1 MKNFRN
7 LSKKAIASLIA
18 IMVILS
24 SVVVCFAVISA
35 NSENDFWDGSAA
47 ASYAGGSGTK
57 DDPYQIA
64 NGAQLKKLASD
75 TNTAGKYYIL
85 TKDIYLNDT
94 SSYNWKDSAKSWA
107 FHNVTFKGHLN
118 GDGHVIDGL
127 YYEGKENKVG
137 LFSYVGNTNDE
148 PASFEKIVFTNAWVS
163 STGFATGILAA
174 QVSAATIADQ
184 IYIDASCTVK
194 STFNASNDKGAAGF
208 FAYGSAALTIENS
221 AFLGTVEAP
230 AYAGAFV
237 GNYWGQNPTIKNS
250 FSATA
255 DLSPKWT
262 LNPGSANN
270 YSAGTKNETGTTNIS
285 ADKMLG
291 TAAKT
296 NMPKLDWTVWK
307 ANDKGGYPVLSF
319 MEATEIKKKI
329 WSGYEASSF
338 DGGSG
343 TISDPYLIA
352 DGEQLAKM
360 MKENKTGK
368 YYKLI
373 ADIYLNDTTTQN
385 WKATAKNWVWNN
397 VTFSGVFDGDGYT
410 IDGLY
415 YNGDQSKMGL
425 FSYVNNATIKNLKL
439 TNASVKSSSFGT
451 AILVAQASG
460 PVIVEK
466 VYMDETCEV
475 ESTFNT
481 SNDKGAAGFVGYGS
495 GAITI
500 DGCAFLGKVTAPANA
515 GAFAGNIWTNKP
527 KITNSF
533 SSFNGKLSGKSA
545 LNAASADNYGAGSVT
560 EVGVTLVSA
569 DKMKGA
575 AAKENMPAL
584 AWKHTWIEAEDGKY
598 PTLNFEP
605 FNGTKGEAWTG
616 ILAAG
621 YAGGD
626 GTEANPFLIETAE
639 QLAKLVKDPATA
651 DKFYKLTADIIIN
664 DTTAENWKDTAKQWY
679 GYNSGSEMSGFYFQ
693 GTLDGDGHSISGLY
707 YNGTNYYVGLFG
719 GVKNATIMNL
729 VLKDSELRSSNT
741 SAGASVTALG
751 GFLAGPV
758 NFSRCVIADS
768 VSLTADHASGFASW
782 GGGAVVIDNCA
793 CYASI
798 TGRTQ
803 GGAFIADCWAGT
815 RVVKNSIGFAVLSPK
830 RAFTTGSGNNYGLV
844 ADNRGTT
851 VVTLDQIKGAGAK
864 EAMPGLDWKFIWKV
878 GGADEYPT
886 INYEG
891 YNGTKGEAWS
901 GIIASKY
908 AGGDGSKANP
918 YLIETPEQLA
928 KLVKDPATAGKFYK
942 LTADIIINDT
952 SANNWTATAL
962 SWYGYNKGSEMNGFY
977 FQGTLDG
984 NAHSISGL
992 YYGGADYYV
1001 GLFGG
1006 VKNATIKNIALKN
1019 SSLTTSNTSD
1029 GAQVTALGGF
1039 IAGAVNYNSCLIDK
1053 TVTLKAPYASGFASW
1068 GSGAVT
1074 IDNCASYADID
1085 AEKQGGAFIADVWS
1099 ATLTIRNSV
1108 GLNVLSPKRA
1118 IVGSNN
1124 YSTVADKYGTTV
1136 ITADA
1141 IKGAKAAKTMPGLEW
1156 KHTWQVGAAGEY
1168 PTLTFKDFN
1177 GIKGQ
1182 AWSGLQAIDY
1192 DGGDGTKD
1200 NPYLISTPEQ
1210 MAKLVGNIND
1220 ADGKYYKLTADLY
1233 INDVR
1238 KKDWE
1243 KTALNWFTSNTA
1255 RLGDFRGHFDGGAH
1269 MIYGLYYNLVQTD
1282 STVYAGLF
1290 PSIAN
1295 GAVVEKLGFSQCHLT
1310 IKTTNPDQ
1318 QTYLG
1323 CIAGQVFI
1331 DQQIGV
1337 PNAELLPTV
1346 SQCFG
1351 DTTVII
1357 EGTFAG
1363 LLGGGPHA
1371 PHMNNCYFVGQVIG
1385 TRVAALFGNTWVSTD
1400 GAEVYNNYSATN
1412 EADLLMGG
1420 RASVENSASPI
1431 NYHDNY
1437 SNAGGLGG
1445 FVSQMSLLMMR
1456 GESAKK
1462 YMTTLDFE
1470 NVWYA
1475 VPNGTPVLRIFGTSA
1490 KYSNTTTPDPIEVSF
1505 VSNGGSK
1512 CDSVYGNPEEPI
1524 TLPTP
1529 TREGY
1534 EFAGWYVYKELDMP
1548 YPVDTFPYFDTI
1560 LYAKWTANGI
1570 IEDFEDYTN
1579 SVYDYGEDYEY
1590 YKPGTVGY
1598 NAKYVKGGMAVI
1610 HRKGA
1615 MSDAQDFLLNY
1626 EEMLEIGKNYKLTIW
1641 VTTDKDNTKATL
1653 SLVHEEFPD
1662 VFDNDL
1668 GVQEIKVLEGMKDGE
1683 WQLVEVNFTA
1693 KSKWLAIRTT
1703 GDASLYFDNAMILP
1717 TDEKVDAPVEQKEEK
1732 TEEFPWMLVIIIAAA
1747 VIVLIAAAI
1756 VVIIIV
1762 KRRKAK

>member
-1 MKNFRN
+1 MRNFRI
-7 LSKKAIASLIA
+7 LSKKALAFLVA

-24 SVVVCFAVISA
+24 SVVVSLAIKSV
-35 NSENDFWDGSAA
+35 NSNNDFWDGTTAA
-47 ASYAGGSGTK
+47 NYAGGTGAK

-64 NGAQLKKLASD
+64 NGAQLKKLAED
-75 TNTAGKYYIL
+75 KATEGKYYVL
-85 TKDIYLNDT
+85 TNDIYLNDT
-94 SSYNWKDSAKSWA
+94 SSYNWKDSAKSWS

-118 GDGHVIDGL
+118 GEGYVIDGL

-137 LFSYVGNTNDE
+137 LFSYVGNTNDD

-163 STGFATGILAA
+163 STGFAAGILAA

-184 IYIDASCTVK
+184 IYIDSSCTVK
-194 STFNASNDKGAAGF
+194 STYNASNDKGAAGF

-237 GNYWGQNPTIKNS
+237 GNYWGENPTIKNS
-250 FSATA
+250 FSASA
-255 DLSPKWT
+255 VLSSKWT

-270 YSAGTKNETGTTNIS
+270 YSAGTKTETGTTNIS

-291 TAAKT
+291 SVAKN
-296 NMPKLDWTVWK
+296 NMPKLDWAIWK
-307 ANDKGGYPVLSF
+307 VNDKGGYPILPF
-319 MEATEIKKKI
+319 MKATEIKKKI

-338 DGGSG
+338 EGGTG
-343 TISDPYLIA
+343 TVSDPYLIA

-360 MKENKTGK
+360 MKEDKTGK
-368 YYKLI
+368 YYKLVS
-373 ADIYLNDTTTQN
+373 DIYLNDTTKEN
-385 WKATAKNWVWNN
+385 WKETAKNWVWNKT
-397 VTFSGVFDGDGYT
+397 TFSGIFDGDGHI

-415 YNGDQSKMGL
+415 YNGNQDKMAL
-425 FSYVNNATIKNLKL
+425 FSYVSDATIKNLKL
-439 TNASVKSSSFGT
+439 TNAFVKSSSYGT
-451 AILVAQASG
+451 AILVAQALG
-460 PVIVEK
+460 AVTFTK
-466 VYMDETCEV
+466 VYLDETCEV
-475 ESTFNT
+475 ESTYNET
-481 SNDKGAAGFVGYGS
+481 NDKGAAGFVAYGS
-495 GAITI
+495 GEITI
-500 DGCAFLGKVTAPANA
+500 DGGAFLGKVTAPANT

-527 KITNSF
+527 KITNSL
-533 SSFNGKLSGKSA
+533 STFNGKFSGKSA
-545 LNAASADNYGAGSVT
+545 LNNASADNYGAGKTT
-560 EVGVTLVSA
+560 EIGVTLLSV
-569 DKMKGA
+569 DKMLGA
-575 AAKENMPAL
+575 AAKINMPNL
-584 AWKHTWIEAEDGKY
+584 AWKITWLEAEEGEY
-598 PTLNFEP
+598 PTLNFAP
-605 FNGTKGEAWTG
+605 FNGNKGEAWSG
-616 ILAAG
+616 ILAAE
-621 YAGGD
+621 YAGGN
-626 GTEANPFLIETAE
+626 GSEATPYLIETAE

-664 DTTAENWKDTAKQWY
+664 DTSIENWKETAKQWY
-679 GYNSGSEMSGFYFQ
+679 GYNSGSEMSSFYFQ

-719 GVKNATIMNL
+719 GVKNATIMNIML
-729 VLKDSELRSSNT
+729 TDSELISSNA
-741 SAGASVTALG
+741 SVGANVTALG
-751 GFLAGPV
+751 GFLAGAV
-758 NFSRCVIADS
+758 NFSRCVITDT
-768 VSLTADHASGFASW
+768 VSLSADHASGFASW

-793 CYASI
+793 CYANI
-798 TGRTQ
+798 TGKTQ
-803 GGAFIADCWAGT
+803 GGAFIADCWGVT

-830 RAFTTGSGNNYGLV
+830 RTFTTGSGNNYGLV
-844 ADNRGTT
+844 ADNRGTI
-851 VVTLDQIKGAGAK
+851 VVTRDQIKGNAAK
-864 EAMPGLDWKFIWKV
+864 ESMPDLDWKFIWKV
-878 GGADEYPT
+878 GDESGYPT
-886 INYEG
+886 INFEG
-891 YNGTKGEAWS
+891 YMGTKGEAWS

-908 AGGDGSKANP
+908 AGGVGSKSNP

-928 KLVKDPATAGKFYK
+928 KLVKDPATAGNYYK
-942 LTADIIINDT
+942 LSADIIINDT
-952 SANNWTATAL
+952 TSEKWTKTAK
-962 SWYGYNKGSEMNGFY
+962 SWFAYNKGSEMSGFY
-977 FQGTLDG
+977 FQGHLDG

-992 YYGGADYYV
+992 YYDGADYYV

-1019 SSLTTSNTSD
+1019 SSLTTSNTGD

-1039 IAGAVNYNSCLIDK
+1039 IAGAVNYNSCLVDK

-1074 IDNCASYADID
+1074 IDNCASYADIT

-1108 GLNVLSPKRA
+1108 GLTVLSPKRA

-1136 ITADA
+1136 IKKED
-1141 IKGAKAAKTMPGLEW
+1141 ILGAKAEKTMSALEW
-1156 KHTWQVGAAGEY
+1156 KHTWKVGAEGQY
-1168 PTLTFKDFN
+1168 PTLYFKDFN
-1177 GIKGQ
+1177 GIVGQ

-1192 DGGDGTKD
+1192 AGGDGTKN

-1220 ADGKYYKLTADLY
+1220 ADGLYYKLTADLY

-1243 KTALNWFTSNTA
+1243 KTALNWFTSSTA
-1255 RLGDFRGHFDGGAH
+1255 RLGDFRGHFDGDAH
-1269 MIYGLYYNLVQTD
+1269 MIYGLYYDLEQTN

-1295 GAVVEKLGFSQCHLT
+1295 GAVVEKLGFSKCHLK

-1323 CIAGQVFI
+1323 CVAGQVFI
-1331 DQQIGV
+1331 DEQIGV

-1346 SQCFG
+1346 TQCFG
-1351 DTTVII
+1351 DTSVTV

-1363 LLGGGPHA
+1363 FLGGGPHA
-1371 PHMNNCYFVGQVIG
+1371 PHMNNCYFVGKVIG
-1385 TRVAALFGNTWVSTD
+1385 DRVASLFGNTWVSTT

-1412 EADLLMGG
+1412 DVDLLMGG

-1437 SNAGGLGG
+1437 SNAGGLGN

-1456 GESAKK
+1456 GNAAKK
-1462 YMTTLDFE
+1462 YMTSLDFDKI
-1470 NVWYA
+1470 WYA
-1475 VPNGTPVLRIFGTSA
+1475 VPNGTPVLRIFGTSD

-1505 VSNGGSK
+1505 VTNGGSA
-1512 CDSVYGNPEEPI
+1512 CESVYGNPEDPI

-1534 EFAGWYVYKELDMP
+1534 KFAGWYVYKELDML

-1560 LYAKWTANGI
+1560 LYAKWTAQGI
-1570 IEDFEDYTN
+1570 IEDFEDYPD
-1579 SVYDYGEDYEY
+1579 SIYDYGEDYEY
-1590 YKPGTVGY
+1590 YKPGVSGY
-1598 NAKYVKGGMAVI
+1598 DANYVKSGMAAI
-1610 HRKGA
+1610 HRKGEA
-1615 MSDAQDFLLNY
+1615 SDSQDFLLNY
-1626 EEMLEIGKNYKLTIW
+1626 ENMLEIGRTYKLSFW
-1641 VTTDKDNTKATL
+1641 VTTNKNDAKSTL
-1653 SLVHEEFPD
+1653 SIVHEEFPD

-1683 WQLVEVNFTA
+1683 WQLVEATFVA
-1693 KSKWLAIRTT
+1693 KTKWLAIRST
-1703 GDASLYFDNAMILP
+1703 GNTSLYFDDVMILP
-1717 TDEKVDAPVEQKEEK
+1717 TDEKVDIPAEKE
-1732 TEEFPWMLVIIIAAA
+1732 PLNYVPIIIIAA
-1747 VIVLIAAAI
+1747 VVLVVLILGVIIA
-1756 VVIIIV
+1756 IIIV
-1762 KRRKAK
+1762 KKKKA

>member
-7 LSKKAIASLIA
+7 LSKKAIAFLIA
-18 IMVILS
+18 IMVVLS
-24 SVVVCFAVISA
+24 SIVVSFAVISV
-35 NSENDFWDGSAA
+35 NSEDDFWDGSVAG
-47 ASYAGGSGTK
+47 SYAGGSGAK
-57 DDPYQIA
+57 NDPYQIA
-64 NGAQLKKLASD
+64 NGAQLKKLVSD
-75 TNTAGKYYIL
+75 TNTVGKYYVL

-94 SSYNWKDSAKSWA
+94 SEYNWKDTAKQWS

-118 GDGHVIDGL
+118 GNGHIIDGL
-127 YYEGKENKVG
+127 YYEGKDNKVG

-163 STGFATGILAA
+163 STGFAVAVLAG
-174 QVSAATIADQ
+174 QVSAATIVDQ
-184 IYIDASCTVK
+184 VYIDATCTAK
-194 STFNASNDKGAAGF
+194 STYSASNDKGAAGF
-208 FAYGSAALTIENS
+208 FAYGSAAATIENS

-230 AYAGAFV
+230 AYAGAFI

-270 YSAGTKNETGTTNIS
+270 YSAGTKTEAGTTNIS

-291 TAAKT
+291 IAAKT
-296 NMPKLDWTVWK
+296 NMPKLDWTIWK

-329 WSGYEASSF
+329 WSGYEASAF
-338 DGGSG
+338 EGGTG
-343 TISDPYLIA
+343 TASDPYLIA

-368 YYKLI
+368 YYKLVD
-373 ADIYLNDTTTQN
+373 DIYLNDTSKAN
-385 WKATAKNWVWNN
+385 WKETAKVWVWSD
-397 VTFSGVFDGDGYT
+397 THFKGTFDGDGHT

-415 YNGDQSKMGL
+415 LGNGGSQPNIGL
-425 FSYVNNATIKNLKL
+425 FSYVEDSVIKNIIFK
-439 TNASVKSSSFGT
+439 NAYAVSTATHGVAIVVGFPVTATSFSK
-451 AILVAQASG
+451 IY
-460 PVIVEK
+460 I
-466 VYMDETCEV
+466 DETCEI
-475 ESTFNT
+475 SAPKA
-481 SNDKGAAGFVGYGS
+481 KGVSALAPYGS
-495 GAITI
+495 TNITI
-500 DGCAFLGKVTAPANA
+500 DSCAVLAKITGSSRV
-515 GAFAGNIWTNKP
+515 GAFIGDFWGGTLTINDSFTNQP
-527 KITNSF
+527 I
-533 SSFNGKLSGKSA
+533 KLSGYRGLSTS
-545 LNAASADNYGAGSVT
+545 SADNYGAGTAT
-560 EVGVTLVSA
+560 EVGVTLISA
-569 DKMKGA
+569 DKMLGA
-575 AAKENMPAL
+575 DAKTNMPNL

-598 PTLNFEP
+598 PTLNFAP

-616 ILAAG
+616 ILAAE
-621 YAGGD
+621 YAGGN
-626 GTEANPFLIETAE
+626 GTEASPFLIETAE

-664 DTTAENWKDTAKQWY
+664 DTTASNWKDTAKQWY
-679 GYNSGSEMSGFYFQ
+679 GYNSGSEMNGFYFQ

-707 YNGTNYYVGLFG
+707 YNGSHYYVGLFG
-719 GVKNATIMNL
+719 GVSGATIMNV
-729 VLKDSELRSSNT
+729 VLKDSELRSSSTN
-741 SAGASVTALG
+741 AGANVTALG
-751 GFLAGPV
+751 GFLAGAV
-758 NFSRCVIADS
+758 NFSRCVITDT

-782 GGGAVVIDNCA
+782 GGGGVIIDNCA
-793 CYASI
+793 CYANI

-803 GGAFIADCWAGT
+803 GGAFIADSWGGT

-830 RAFTTGSGNNYGLV
+830 RTFTTGSGNNYGLV

-851 VVTLDQIKGAGAK
+851 VVTLDEIKGAGAK

-878 GGADEYPT
+878 GADGEYPT

-891 YNGTKGEAWS
+891 YNGEVGEPWT

-952 SANNWTATAL
+952 TSKNWTNTAKQ
-962 SWYGYNKGSEMNGFY
+962 WYAYNSGAEMNTFY
-977 FQGTLDG
+977 FQGTLNGDG
-984 NAHSISGL
+984 HYISGL
-992 YYGGADYYV
+992 YYNGNGYYV

-1019 SSLTTSNTSD
+1019 SSLTTTNTSD
-1029 GAQVTALGGF
+1029 GANVVALGGF
-1039 IAGAVNYNSCLIDK
+1039 VAGAVNFNSCLVDK
-1053 TVTLKAPYASGFASW
+1053 TVTLNAGHASGFASW

-1074 IDNCASYADID
+1074 IDNCACYAEIT

-1099 ATLTIRNSV
+1099 ATLTVRNSV
-1108 GLNVLSPKRA
+1108 GLTKLSPRRA

-1124 YSTVADKYGTTV
+1124 YSTVADDYGTTV
-1136 ITADA
+1136 IKKED
-1141 IKGAKAAKTMPGLEW
+1141 ILGAKAKKTMPALEW
-1156 KHTWQVGAAGEY
+1156 NHTWKVGAADEY
-1168 PTLTFKDFN
+1168 PTLYFKDYN
-1177 GIKGQ
+1177 GVKGQ

-1192 DGGDGTKD
+1192 DGGDGTKN

-1210 MAKLVGNIND
+1210 MAKLVGNINE

-1255 RLGDFRGHFDGGAH
+1255 RLGDFRGHFDGNGH
-1269 MIYGLYYNLVQTD
+1269 MIYGLYYNLKQTD
-1282 STVYAGLF
+1282 NTVYAGLF

-1295 GAVVEKLGFSQCHLT
+1295 GAVVEKLGFSQCHLKIT
-1310 IKTTNPDQ
+1310 TTNPDQ

-1323 CIAGQVFI
+1323 CVGGQVFI
-1331 DQQIGV
+1331 DEQIGV

-1371 PHMNNCYFVGQVIG
+1371 PHMNNCYFVGKVIG
-1385 TRVAALFGNTWVSTD
+1385 TRVAALFGNTWVSSE

-1437 SNAGGLGG
+1437 SNAGGLGN

-1456 GESAKK
+1456 GNSAKK
-1462 YMTTLDFE
+1462 FMTSFDFDKI
-1470 NVWYA
+1470 WYA
-1475 VPNGTPVLRIFGTSA
+1475 VPNGTPVLRIFGKTD
-1490 KYSNTTTPDPIEVSF
+1490 KYSNTATPDPIEVSF
-1505 VSNGGSK
+1505 VTNGGSA
-1512 CDSVYGNPEEPI
+1512 CESIYGNPEEPL

-1534 EFAGWYVYKELDMP
+1534 KFAGWYVYKELDML

-1560 LYAKWTANGI
+1560 LYAKWTATGVI
-1570 IEDFEDYTN
+1570 VDFEDYTD
-1579 SVYDYGEDYEY
+1579 SIYDYGEDYEY
-1590 YKPGTVGY
+1590 YKPGVAGY
-1598 NAKYVKGGMAVI
+1598 DANYVKSGMASI
-1610 HRKGA
+1610 HRIGA

-1626 EEMLEIGKNYKLTIW
+1626 EDMLEIGKTYKLTFW
-1641 VTTDKDNTKATL
+1641 VTTDKADTKATL

-1683 WQLVEVNFTA
+1683 WQLVEATFVA
-1693 KSKWLAIRTT
+1693 KTKWLAIRSS
-1703 GDASLYFDNAMILP
+1703 GNASLYFDDVMMIP
-1717 TDEKVDAPVEQKEEK
+1717 TDEKVDMPIKKEP
-1732 TEEFPWMLVIIIAAA
+1732 FNFVPIVIIA
-1747 VIVLIAAAI
+1747 VVIIVLIVGAI
-1756 VVIIIV
+1756 VAIIII
-1762 KRRKAK
+1762 KKKKA